1 MVTKAAAAARP
12 AARSINE
19 GAELEPSFAGPLV
32 LVGARPV
39 GATVVGTTVV
49 EHPGRVMT
57 FVSSVTAP
65 LRARTR
71 PATR

>member
-19 GAELEPSFAGPLV
+19 GTELEPSFAGPLV

-49 EHPGRVMT
+49 
-57 FVSSVTAP
+57 
-65 LRARTR
+65 
-71 PATR
+71 